1 MFHKKERKGKWEGW
15 KEKGEEKKRGKKKI
29 EEDQLEGETEQ
40 KGGDLCETVTVL
52 ISPCMLTKA
61 VNTNIETKSHFVS

>member
-1 MFHKKERKGKWEGW
+1 MEREGRG
-15 KEKGEEKKRGKKKI
+15 KEKGKKKI

-52 ISPCMLTKA
+52 TSLCMLTKA
-61 VNTNIETKSHFVS
+61 VNANTETKSHFVC

>member
-1 MFHKKERKGKWEGW
+1 MEREGGG
-15 KEKGEEKKRGKKKI
+15 KEKGKKKI

-52 ISPCMLTKA
+52 TSLCMLTKA
-61 VNTNIETKSHFVS
+61 VNANIETKSHFVC

>member
-1 MFHKKERKGKWEGW
+1 MLHKKERKGKREGW
-15 KEKGEEKKRGKKKI
+15 KEKGEEKKGEKKKI

-52 ISPCMLTKA
+52 TSPCMLTKA
-61 VNTNIETKSHFVS
+61 VNANIETKSHFVC

>member
-1 MFHKKERKGKWEGW
+1 MEREGRG
-15 KEKGEEKKRGKKKI
+15 KEKGKKKI

-52 ISPCMLTKA
+52 TSLCMLTKA
-61 VNTNIETKSHFVS
+61 VNANIETKSHFVC